1 MAAAVLV
8 GLANAALYSMVGD
21 EGLEEPFTW
30 KLEPWPLTILYAV
43 SAIMAALSAS
53 DVFLRFARR
62 DLQGSFFARYD
73 LMVLALCIGGVVLS
87 LLLTAVTGSLDD
99 GVMVPSRPLET
110 LQLAVCALVVGGILG
125 AIEGVI
131 LAFSLAWLLG
141 LFRDLGLSPLDHVAR
156 VDLAVLRIWACR
168 PPLCTRV
175 GRRLRMPVASTRCL
189 HGSQRAR
196 RPAA

>member
-1 MAAAVLV
+1 MSSQTAV
-8 GLANAALYSMVGD
+8 
-21 EGLEEPFTW
+21 
-30 KLEPWPLTILYAV
+30 
-43 SAIMAALSAS
+43 
-53 DVFLRFARR
+53 RFARR

-141 LFRDLGLSPLDHVAR
+141 LFRDLGLSPLDRVAR
-156 VDLAVLRIWACR
+156 VDLAAAEDLGLQATPVYEGRQEAAYARHVHEVLARLAESSPPRSLAPPMRNSR
-168 PPLCTRV
+168 PTRWFRGTPRV
-175 GRRLRMPVASTRCL
+175 VMLRRVIPAA
-189 HGSQRAR
+189 RAR
-196 RPAA
+196 L